1 MKLSV
6 ILEKLLTAGL
16 PYDQILAVVVA
27 YEDDKAALIASL
39 VPPGQRLS
47 SRQWTKVRTRIL
59 NRDERICAYCGE
71 WADTVDHVQPIAIGG
86 SNDDDNLVACCR
98 YCNTSKG
105 AKPLGEWRAHH

>member
-16 PYDQILAVVVA
+16 PYD
-27 YEDDKAALIASL
+27 
-39 VPPGQRLS
+39 
-47 SRQWTKVRTRIL
+47 
-59 NRDERICAYCGE
+59 
-71 WADTVDHVQPIAIGG
+71 GG